1 MKWIAYAMSAL
12 CIGSPVAIAE
22 TTATS
27 NELRQSVDELDNLWV
42 PTDTARQ
49 RQYFVRVGELAANFA
64 KYDQSEAATAAL
76 EMLSSTLDKM
86 PATGATTDAVVH
98 IRTADLGAIDNI
110 ALFLFAEG
118 NSPFGSQSLKV
129 KLVSRMLGRIR
140 AEEIQGFAPKRVQR
154 NVSPP
159 PGSAE
164 IWVTGMDPKAI
175 EDPKDRAIYEAAIR
189 ENSQN
194 KVLNQRQERLQRLD
208 ADYAK
213 QVVALLRRVSVS
225 GDISSEVIRQAI
237 EQARLT
243 ADEKATIGEDVQ

>member
-1 MKWIAYAMSAL
+1 MKLIAYAMSAL
-12 CIGSPVAIAE
+12 IVGSPIAIAE

-27 NELRQSVDELDNLWV
+27 NELRQSVDELDRLWD
-42 PTDTARQ
+42 PTDAARQ

-64 KYDQSEAATAAL
+64 KYDQSEATTAAL
-76 EMLSSTLDKM
+76 EMLSSILDRL
-86 PATGATTDAVVH
+86 PATGAMTDAVVH
-98 IRTADLGAIDNI
+98 IRTADLGAIDKI

-118 NSPFGSQSLKV
+118 NSVFGSQSLKV

-140 AEEIQGFAPKRVQR
+140 AEKIQGFVPKRVQR

-159 PGSAE
+159 PGSTD

-189 ENSQN
+189 ENWQN
-194 KVLNQRQERLQRLD
+194 NVVNQRQERLQQLD
-208 ADYAK
+208 AAYAK

-225 GDISSEVIRQAI
+225 GGISEEVIRQAI
-237 EQARLT
+237 EQAHLT